1 MNRMILVLLFLMFSG
16 CVNSKYTKIYYY
28 SYEAASKDFDLSK
41 VKIKEIKNKH
51 SYYYGYFEIKCVKFE

>member
-1 MNRMILVLLFLMFSG
+1 MSRMMIFVLLLFVFSG

-28 SYEAASKDFDLSK
+28 SYEQAAKDLDLSK

-51 SYYYGYFEIKCVKFE
+51 SYYYGYFEIKCKKN